1 MLTVSVWLLSMLQEA
16 PLPAEP
22 PPPPAPA
29 VERLRQEEKDTPV
42 VLEAAPTGAVRPV
55 RQAPLDFFWTIF
67 WSVAVIALLGV
78 VLWLLRRFMR
88 QGRFV
93 TGGGV
98 AAVLARVA
106 LDPHRRVWVLDVGRT
121 IFLVGGGKDG
131 LSSLGSIRDPEEVA
145 EIRARAAG
153 GESARK
159 TFEGAL
165 KQERSEGERAEDAGK
180 IREQIGEIRETVKRW
195 GNVGA

>member
-1 MLTVSVWLLSMLQEA
+1 MLNASVWLLLALQEA
-16 PLPAEP
+16 PVPADPGPVEQLKQAERTTP
-22 PPPPAPA
+22 LVLDSAP
-29 VERLRQEEKDTPV
+29 V
-42 VLEAAPTGAVRPV
+42 GAVRPLP
-55 RQAPLDFFWTIF
+55 QASGDFFWTIF
-67 WSVAVIALLGV
+67 WSVAVIALLGL
-78 VLWLLRRFMR
+78 VLWALRRFVR

-153 GESARK
+153 GESARRS
-159 TFEGAL
+159 FETAL
-165 KQERSEGERAEDAGK
+165 KQERREGERDEEAGK

-195 GNVGA
+195 GNAGA